1 MCVCGGRCLS
11 VFVGGGICERVCLWG
26 KVFECVFVGEGV

>member
-1 MCVCGGRCLS
+1 MCLWGKVFECVFVGGRCLS
-11 VFVGGGICERVCLWG
+11 VCLWG